1 MKLKTVYVV
10 FVVIFVKISYCESD
24 LEESREE
31 SSSDSSESGG
41 AKYLTFTTSSVLEWL
56 RSLNFVSYTN
66 ILPGYYVTFP
76 ANKDKRAYL
85 NDTSDAFPLLYTLA
99 GAGLV
104 AYVSGYILT
113 QIPIIDGLRRSTDY
127 DDDLGYGR
135 TYDEFD
141 DEYDISTE
149 YEYSY
154 PDSFYSAASE
164 TTGSFV
170 RKKKKAN
177 GEWRSANMKRRTGDP
192 GAPGAKARR
201 QKEPGLFDTITNA
214 VKSIFN
220 PNVKRSDTLLGGGL
234 EAIVKRYDTYWKTR
248 RSSAGKPNWELN
260 LDTPR
265 KQSRSEVISRSSG
278 ETETFIGPNLRPV
291 KNAGSGFYQDRGR
304 VSDYYF
310 DDESQ

>member
-31 SSSDSSESGG
+31 SSPLDRAVDIGTYIQSWINNINWVDYNNNKFF
-41 AKYLTFTTSSVLEWL
+41 AFPKKVIPIYL
-56 RSLNFVSYTN
+56 N
-66 ILPGYYVTFP
+66 VTELQT
-76 ANKDKRAYL
+76 RAYIGG
-85 NDTSDAFPLLYTLA
+85 LLV
-99 GAGLV
+99 AGLG
-104 AYVSGYILT
+104 GYILT

>member
-1 MKLKTVYVV
+1 MKLKTVCVV
-10 FVVIFVKISYCESD
+10 FVVIFVKISSCESE
-24 LEESREE
+24 LEETRGEPSPLDRAVDIGTYIQ
-31 SSSDSSESGG
+31 SWINNINWVDFNNN
-41 AKYLTFTTSSVLEWL
+41 K
-56 RSLNFVSYTN
+56 FVSFPQKVIPIYLN
-66 ILPGYYVTFP
+66 VTELQT
-76 ANKDKRAYL
+76 RAYIGG
-85 NDTSDAFPLLYTLA
+85 LLLA
-99 GAGLV
+99 GLG
-104 AYVSGYILT
+104 GYILT

-135 TYDEFD
+135 TYDEFG

-164 TTGSFV
+164 PAGNFV
-170 RKKKKAN
+170 RKKKKN
-177 GEWRSANMKRRTGDP
+177 SGEWRSADMKRRTGDP
-192 GAPGAKARR
+192 GTPGAKARR

-220 PNVKRSDTLLGGGL
+220 PNLKRSDTLLGGGL
-234 EAIVKRYDTYWKTR
+234 EAIVKRYDKYWKTR

-260 LDTPR
+260 LNTPR
-265 KQSRSEVISRSSG
+265 KQARSEDISVSSG
-278 ETETFIGPNLRPV
+278 ESFIGPSLPSV
-291 KNAGSGFYQDRGR
+291 KEAGSGFYQDRGR

>member
-1 MKLKTVYVV
+1 MKLKTVCVV
-10 FVVIFVKISYCESD
+10 FVVIFVKISNCESD

-31 SSSDSSESGG
+31 PSSESSESSGG
-41 AKYLTFTTSSVLEWL
+41 KYLSFTTSSVLEWF

-85 NDTSDAFPLLYTLA
+85 NDTSGAFPLLYTLA

-135 TYDEFD
+135 TYDEFG

-164 TTGSFV
+164 PASNFV
-170 RKKKKAN
+170 RKKKKN
-177 GEWRSANMKRRTGDP
+177 SGEWRSADMKRRTGDP
-192 GAPGAKARR
+192 GTPGAKARR

-220 PNVKRSDTLLGGGL
+220 PNLKRSDTLLGGGL
-234 EAIVKRYDTYWKTR
+234 EAIVKRYDKYWKTR

-260 LDTPR
+260 LNTPR
-265 KQSRSEVISRSSG
+265 KQARSEDISVSSG
-278 ETETFIGPNLRPV
+278 ESFIGPNLPSV
-291 KNAGSGFYQDRGR
+291 KEAGSGFYQDRGR

>member
-1 MKLKTVYVV
+1 MKLKTVCVV
-10 FVVIFVKISYCESD
+10 FVVILVKICYCESD
-24 LEESREE
+24 LEESRGEP
-31 SSSDSSESGG
+31 SPLDRAVDIGTYIQSWMNNINWVDFNSN
-41 AKYLTFTTSSVLEWL
+41 KYFA
-56 RSLNFVSYTN
+56 
-66 ILPGYYVTFP
+66 FP
-76 ANKDKRAYL
+76 QKVIPIYL
-85 NDTSDAFPLLYTLA
+85 NVTELQTSAYIGGLLLA
-99 GAGLV
+99 GVG
-104 AYVSGYILT
+104 GYILT

-141 DEYDISTE
+141 DEYDISAE

-164 TTGSFV
+164 PEGSFV
-170 RKKKKAN
+170 KKKKRNN
-177 GEWRSANMKRRTGDP
+177 GEWKSANMKRRTGDHHGSP
-192 GAPGAKARR
+192 GGSEGVLARR

-260 LDTPR
+260 LNTPR
-265 KQSRSEVISRSSG
+265 KQARSEDISRSSG
-278 ETETFIGPNLRPV
+278 ESFIGPNLPPV
-291 KNAGSGFYQDRGR
+291 KKGAGSGFYQDRGR
-304 VSDYYF
+304 VSDYYH
-310 DDESQ
+310 DNDESQ

>member
-1 MKLKTVYVV
+1 MKLKTACVV

-24 LEESREE
+24 LEESRGEP
-31 SSSDSSESGG
+31 SSDSSESGG

-66 ILPGYYVTFP
+66 FLPGYYVTFP
-76 ANKDKRAYL
+76 ANKDKSAYL
-85 NDTSDAFPLLYTLA
+85 NDTSGAFPLLYTLA

-127 DDDLGYGR
+127 DDDLGFGR

-164 TTGSFV
+164 PASTFV
-170 RKKKKAN
+170 RKKKKNSA
-177 GEWRSANMKRRTGDP
+177 EWRSGNVKRRTGDP
-192 GAPGAKARR
+192 GTPGAKARR

-220 PNVKRSDTLLGGGL
+220 PNLKRSDTLLGGGI
-234 EAIVKRYDTYWKTR
+234 EAIVKRYDKYWKTR

-260 LDTPR
+260 LNAPR
-265 KQSRSEVISRSSG
+265 KQARSEDISGTSG
-278 ETETFIGPNLRPV
+278 ESFIGPPLPPA
-291 KNAGSGFYQDRGR
+291 KKEAGSGFYQDRGR